1 MLKKRLCYS
10 QNYKQYLYVFF
21 LIYYF
26 VYSTLAVRIVKL
38 LRESV
43 MKNYKVIALA
53 TVLSFSFLAQANESE
68 AVVVEASMEN
78 VLEVGR
84 ENQQLSAAS
93 QSRIDST
100 ERQTDKIVN
109 EYKVVAKQV
118 EGLKLYNEQKRIQ
131 IQAQLDLMDKLDE
144 QLVQVVV
151 MQRQIPPLAQRMLEG
166 LEQFVALDTPF
177 YIDERMERLD
187 IVRSSL
193 SNPKITASEQVR
205 QILEAYNIEA
215 EYGRKI
221 SSYED
226 TIVIDGK
233 EMVVNVLVVGRI
245 GMFYQTKDEQQSGV
259 WNNETNDW
267 EEVSGYRT
275 AIRDGIRMAKKLAP
289 TDMLLLP
296 VSKGGA

>member
-1 MLKKRLCYS
+1 MFSKTVKKLKIT
-10 QNYKQYLYVFF
+10 VF
-21 LIYYF
+21 I
-26 VYSTLAVRIVKL
+26 IVF
-38 LRESV
+38 
-43 MKNYKVIALA
+43 
-53 TVLSFSFLAQANESE
+53 SFSGALFAQLQP
-68 AVVVEASMEN
+68 
-78 VLEVGR
+78 VLQVNDERTERAATSQTTIDGF
-84 ENQQLSAAS
+84 QDKTDKLSA
-93 QSRIDST
+93 
-100 ERQTDKIVN
+100 EYKIVS
-109 EYKVVAKQV
+109 KQI
-118 EGLKLYNEQKRIQ
+118 EGLKVYNAQKRKQ
-131 IQAQLDLMDKLDE
+131 IKR
-144 QLVQVVV
+144 QVERMEEIETTMKDASVL
-151 MQRQIPPLAQRMLEG
+151 QRQIPPLAQRMLEG

>member
-26 VYSTLAVRIVKL
+26 VYSNLAVRIVKL

-53 TVLSFSFLAQANESE
+53 TVLSFSFLAQANELE
-68 AVVVEASMEN
+68 AVAVEATMEN

-131 IQAQLDLMDKLDE
+131 IKAQLELMDKLDD
-144 QLVQVVV
+144 QLDQVVV
-151 MQRQIPPLAQRMLEG
+151 MQRQIPPLAQRMLES
-166 LEQFVALDTPF
+166 LENFINLDTPF
-177 YIDERMERLD
+177 RIEERQNRIDL
-187 IVRSSL
+187 VRASL
-193 SNPKITASEQVR
+193 AKPKVTASEQVR
-205 QILEAYNIEA
+205 QVLEAYNIEA

-221 SSYED
+221 DSYEA
-226 TIVIDGK
+226 TVEGK
-233 EMVVNVLVVGRI
+233 VVNILVVGRI
-245 GMFYQTKDEQQSGV
+245 GMFYQTKDETETGV
-259 WNNETNDW
+259 WNNDSQSW
-267 EEVSGYRT
+267 EIIDGYRRPV
-275 AIRDGIRMAKKLAP
+275 RDGIRMAKKLAP
-289 TDMLLLP
+289 TDMLTIP
-296 VSKGGA
+296 VLKGGA